1 MVCVCKAE
9 RARPPAH
16 YLSSSN
22 SNRSGA
28 EHEGRKLNVWESDLF
43 LINKRK
49 QTFGRKINLSWIER
63 EKHKMSFVMANR

>member
-9 RARPPAH
+9 RARPPVH
-16 YLSSSN
+16 LSSSTPT
-22 SNRSGA
+22 GA
-28 EHEGRKLNVWESDLF
+28 GQNTRGEKLNVWESDLF

-63 EKHKMSFVMANR
+63 EKQKMSFVMANR

>member
-9 RARPPAH
+9 RARPPPRPSVQ
-16 YLSSSN
+16 LN

-63 EKHKMSFVMANR
+63 EKQKMSFVMANR